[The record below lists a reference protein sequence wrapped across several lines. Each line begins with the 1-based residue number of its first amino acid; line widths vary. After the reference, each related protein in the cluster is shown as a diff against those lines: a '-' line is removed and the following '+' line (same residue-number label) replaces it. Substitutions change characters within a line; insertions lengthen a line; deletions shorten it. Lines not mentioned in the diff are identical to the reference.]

1 MVTITRTTQL
11 FKDLDLAFSA
21 HPNTKDLAKKT
32 NVEAIKQSLKNLL
45 LTQYFERPFHSEI
58 GSPVRVLLFEL
69 VTPLVQQS
77 MQRAIVDV
85 IQNFEPRVTVEDVY
99 VFVQD
104 DTNSV
109 IISVTFVVVGF
120 DTLEELELTL
130 ERTR

>member
-1 MVTITRTTQL
+1 MATITRTTQL

-69 VTPLVQQS
+69 ATPLVQQS

-85 IQNFEPRVTVEDVY
+85 IQNFEPRVSVEDVY
-99 VFVQD
+99 VFVKD
-104 DTNSV
+104 DTNEV

>member
-1 MVTITRTTQL
+1 MATITRTTQL

-45 LTQYFERPFHSEI
+45 LTQYYERPFHSEI

-69 VTPLVQQS
+69 ATPLVQQS

-99 VFVQD
+99 VFVKD
-104 DTNSV
+104 DTNEV

-130 ERTR
+130 IRTR